1 MYDIHMG
8 PIYIMALL
16 FWQVLHHWLD
26 CVTDC
31 AWIPKRLKQLYSA
44 RSHVSVLGSRSTHSI
59 L

>member
-1 MYDIHMG
+1 MEPIWESHMYDIHMG

-31 AWIPKRLKQLYSA
+31 A
-44 RSHVSVLGSRSTHSI
+44 
-59 L
+59 